1 MNSFVIRK
9 VGWMQSVSLVEI
21 LLLFSYLT
29 INIIGVGKSGLALPL
44 LAAFLVI
51 SFSTFF
57 LQALKGYIFIRL
69 HLYFFLLFV
78 LWVALRVI
86 IDLSDIEYLKQII
99 IGTTGGILLFF
110 TIGTFS
116 KQALEVITKSKGSLF
131 SIKILLLIFLIIGFL
146 IFFNFQS
153 RLLDRTDIFYIEG
166 VEGEYQRPGNFLIML
181 FMMVSFI
188 YVSFSSNENTK
199 KKVSLIFWLT
209 VYSSSFIITLV
220 SSQMIGSNAATANL
234 IAVYLI
240 TIVLSFLGFSKDI
253 RQNFFFGKISLSV
266 SKKLL
271 KKIIKYSFV
280 IIFFILFIVTVIV
293 QSNKLDLQKTRI
305 FGYGEGENTS
315 VNTRFEIIRDTG
327 ADQMSYAP
335 ILGNLNVAQLT
346 TGEAGKTLHNFIP
359 NIIAELGL
367 VGLSIVLSLFFLLF
381 SRLIKTIRN
390 TVNAQIG
397 FQSFITNLWIFF
409 ILVFIFLYANISV
422 DKSWS
427 VMWFYVGFAVNV
439 IYVKSMSYRILA

>member
-1 MNSFVIRK
+1 M
-9 VGWMQSVSLVEI
+9 
-21 LLLFSYLT
+21 
-29 INIIGVGKSGLALPL
+29 
-44 LAAFLVI
+44 
-51 SFSTFF
+51 
-57 LQALKGYIFIRL
+57 
-69 HLYFFLLFV
+69 
-78 LWVALRVI
+78 ALRVI